1 MDNQNT
7 KTTDPQPSNTLDY
20 IGLKADATK
29 KTVDALQK
37 LLADYQVFYANLRGF
52 HWHVKGK
59 QFFTLHVHLEKMYND
74 AAETV
79 DVIAERILSLGSV
92 PENKFAAY
100 LQTATLKEVSGVTSG
115 QEIVT
120 QMLDAMKVL
129 IEQER
134 KIIELADEAGDEGTS
149 DIVTGFLKDQ
159 EKLTWMMCAYLG
171 K

>member
-1 MDNQNT
+1 MDAQNT
-7 KTTDPQPSNTLDY
+7 KTMEGQQANTLDY
-20 IGLKADATK
+20 IGLKADATQ
-29 KTVDALQK
+29 KTVDALQQ

-79 DVIAERILSLGSV
+79 DVIAERILALGGI

-100 LQTATLKEVSGVTSG
+100 LKTATLKEVSGVTSG
-115 QEIVT
+115 QDIVNQT
-120 QMLDAMKVL
+120 LDALKVL
-129 IEQER
+129 IGEER

-149 DIVTGFLKDQ
+149 DILTGFLKDQ
-159 EKLTWMMCAYLG
+159 EKMTWMMCAYLG